1 MTTTHAPAFASPAD
15 VAAFGPYGPGR
26 TDRPGPLYPFRGRIT
41 AGGSGDHPAEPGRY
55 HLYVSYVCPWA
66 QRVAIVRDLSG
77 LKDVVSLSYVDDER
91 DARGW
96 AFRERRGPDPVNGFA
111 LLSEAY
117 DATEPGYPG
126 HISVPVLWDR
136 RTNRIVSNDYPNI
149 PADIGTRFTEWAD
162 SGVDLYPEDLRDEIE
177 VLDEEIARD
186 LAQGV
191 HLVARAATQ
200 EEYERR
206 RGAVLAALDRFD
218 ARLADRRY
226 LFGDRLT
233 ESDVQLWVVLVRW
246 DLLHNPLAGIGERPL
261 TDYPHLWP
269 YARDLYRLPAFR
281 ETTDFAAFRLTA
293 RPSRGDGPVRI
304 AVEPREAD
312 WDEPH
317 GRAAP
322 AGQHR

>member
-1 MTTTHAPAFASPAD
+1 MTTHAPAYASPAD

-41 AGGSGDHPAEPGRY
+41 AGGSAATPPSPAATICTSRT
-55 HLYVSYVCPWA
+55 C
-66 QRVAIVRDLSG
+66 
-77 LKDVVSLSYVDDER
+77 
-91 DARGW
+91 ARGRSGW
-96 AFRERRGPDPVNGFA
+96 
-111 LLSEAY
+111 
-117 DATEPGYPG
+117 
-126 HISVPVLWDR
+126 PVLWDR
-136 RTNRIVSNDYPNI
+136 RTNRIVSNDYPDI
-149 PADIGTRFTEWAD
+149 PVDLGTRFAEWAD
-162 SGVDLYPEDLRDEIE
+162 QGLDLYPEDLRDEIE
-177 VLDEEIARD
+177 ALDEEIARD
-186 LAQGV
+186 LGQGV

-206 RGAVLAALDRFD
+206 RGEVLAALDRLD

-233 ESDVQLWVVLVRW
+233 ESDVQLWVVLIRY

-261 TDYPHLWP
+261 TGYPHLWP

-293 RPSRGDGPVRI
+293 RPAFVGDGPVRI
-304 AVEPREAD
+304 AVEPREAG

-317 GRAAP
+317 GRGALT
-322 AGQHR
+322 GRHR